1 MIEVQEKFFRE
12 QVDPILEVYKDKL
25 IKNLIENEQKLENQ
39 ILSSLELIANK
50 INEDKN
56 FKVKYIDISLPR
68 ISILNEK
75 YEIIVSAYGENWYGG
90 TSIDNIFTIEYV
102 FDGLSDIRKDIY
114 QKIKK
119 YVGKITHH
127 SVDYYILRQVPR
139 YNQYLTYY
147 FAKKLK
153 QLDEEKSFNEME
165 KEEIMKIYYGEYKDS
180 KRMVYKYEKVKKS
193 KEQFIEALNDDKEIN
208 LIFSQW
214 VELKADKINI
224 ANKDLTCMNLKKA
237 KLKNIEISS
246 CKCAGMNFRKSEMN
260 KCYFKNCDL
269 TISDFSEGI
278 LQDVVFDNCNLRS
291 VDFKDAKMVN
301 VYFIEQ
307 DKKYELKCKKKEEE

>member
-1 MIEVQEKFFRE
+1 MIKVQEKFFRE
-12 QVDPILEVYKDKL
+12 EVDPILEVYKDKL
-25 IKNLIENEQKLENQ
+25 IKNLMENEQKLENQ
-39 ILSSLELIANK
+39 ILSSLELIANN

-75 YEIIVSAYGENWYGG
+75 YEIIVSAYDEGWYGG

-119 YVGKITHH
+119 YVGKITQH

-153 QLDEEKSFNEME
+153 QLDEEKSFNEM
-165 KEEIMKIYYGEYKDS
+165 KKQKIMKIYYGEYKDS
-180 KRMVYKYEKVKKS
+180 KRMVYKYEKIKKS
-193 KEQFIEALNDDKEIN
+193 KEKFIEALNDDKEIN

-214 VELKADKINI
+214 VELKADKIDI

-246 CKCAGMNFRKSEMN
+246 CKCAGMNFRKSEIE
-260 KCYFKNCDL
+260 KCHFKNCDL
-269 TISDFSEGI
+269 TVSDFSEGI

-291 VDFKDAKMVN
+291 VDFKDVKMVN

-307 DKKYELKCKKKEEE
+307 DKKYELKCKKKEGE